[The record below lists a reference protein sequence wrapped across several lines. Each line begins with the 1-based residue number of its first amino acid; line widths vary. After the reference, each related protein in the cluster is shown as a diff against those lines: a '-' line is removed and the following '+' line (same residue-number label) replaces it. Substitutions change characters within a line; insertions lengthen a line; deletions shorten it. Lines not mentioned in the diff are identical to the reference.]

1 MRIIGGIHK
10 GRVIAAPQ
18 GMNVRPTA
26 DRVRQSMFNVLEHG
40 KFSSNG
46 NPIKGAIVLD
56 AFSGT
61 GALAIEALSRG
72 AAFATCMDI
81 DQRSLR
87 QIEKNAASLSETQR
101 LQVILSDA
109 TNPPKA
115 IASAS
120 LIFLDP
126 PYGLGQVEVAL
137 NALRNANW
145 ISKNAI
151 VVAETGVKE
160 DLSIID
166 GFLIL
171 DRRKY
176 GKTAITFLQAS

>member
-10 GRVIAAPQ
+10 GRIIAAPQ
-18 GMNVRPTA
+18 GMNVRPTT

-40 KFSSNG
+40 KFSCIG
-46 NPIKGAIVLD
+46 NPIKGATVLD

-72 AAFATCMDI
+72 AASATCMDI
-81 DQRSLR
+81 DRSSLQ

-115 IASAS
+115 TSAAN

-126 PYGLGQVEVAL
+126 PYGFGQVEVAL
-137 NALRNANW
+137 NALRDASW
-145 ISKNAI
+145 ISKDAI

-160 DLSIID
+160 DLSIIE
-166 GFLIL
+166 GFLIS

-176 GKTAITFLQAS
+176 GKTAITFLKSS

>member
-10 GRVIAAPQ
+10 GRIIAAPQ
-18 GMNVRPTA
+18 GMKVRPTT

-40 KFSSNG
+40 KFTGIG
-46 NPIKGAIVLD
+46 NPIKGATVLD

-72 AAFATCMDI
+72 AASATCMDI

-109 TNPPKA
+109 TNPPNA
-115 IASAS
+115 TSAAN

-126 PYGLGQVEVAL
+126 PYGFGQVEVAL
-137 NALRNANW
+137 KALSNANW

-166 GFLIL
+166 GFFIS
-171 DRRKY
+171 DRRQY
-176 GKTAITFLQAS
+176 GKTAITFIQTC